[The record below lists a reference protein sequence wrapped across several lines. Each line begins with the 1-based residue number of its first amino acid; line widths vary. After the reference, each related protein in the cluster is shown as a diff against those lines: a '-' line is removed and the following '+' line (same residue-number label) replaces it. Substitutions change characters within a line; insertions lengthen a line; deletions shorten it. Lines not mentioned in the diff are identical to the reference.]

1 MMNDANVGEMLA
13 DSVGRLLS
21 DEVTRDSLLRLE
33 AGELDI
39 EVWQSLEG
47 MGLVMALAPEEVDGS
62 GLSWGDVELLLRVLG
77 RHLVPLPLGESM
89 IAAHALAEAGLE
101 VPSGMVAIVEE
112 KLTLD
117 AGAGLSGVG
126 LSVPWASH
134 AEYGIAIAGSG
145 KEDYICLFR
154 MDETAREAQETFG
167 RIPTARV
174 RFGNV
179 PILAQASAPALGEL
193 GLLPRVAALR
203 VAQIAGALAGV
214 LELCIEYANLRV
226 QFGKPIGKFQA
237 IQQMIA
243 ELAAETAA
251 AQSAAAFACQQ
262 LEARDDIRGAMVAKT
277 RAGQAA
283 GRGARIAHQV
293 FGAIGVTD
301 EHMLH
306 YFTRRLWQW
315 RSEAGSEHWW
325 SELLGRHILSAANF
339 PLWESIVD

>member
-1 MMNDANVGEMLA
+1 MMDDVNVGEMLA

-39 EVWQSLEG
+39 KLWQSLEG
-47 MGLVMALAPEEVDGS
+47 MGLITALVPEEEGGS
-62 GLSWGDVELLLRVLG
+62 GMCWGDVELLLRVLG

-101 VPSGMVAIVEE
+101 VPSGMMAIVEG
-112 KLTLD
+112 KLTLESE
-117 AGAGLSGVG
+117 GGVSGVG

-134 AEYGIAIAGSG
+134 AEYGIAMAGCD

-154 MDETAREAQETFG
+154 MDGVTQEAQETFG
-167 RIPTARV
+167 RIPTAKV
-174 RFGNV
+174 DFSNV
-179 PILAQASAPALGEL
+179 PTLARATAPALGEL
-193 GLLPRVAALR
+193 ALLPRVATLR

-214 LELCIEYANLRV
+214 LELCIEYANLRI

-251 AQSAAAFACQQ
+251 AQSAAAFACQRVD
-262 LEARDDIRGAMVAKT
+262 AGDDIRGAMVAKT
-277 RAGQAA
+277 RASRAA

-301 EHMLH
+301 EHLLH

-325 SELLGRHILSAANF
+325 SERLGRDILGAANY